1 MGAVEIDNM
10 LMILSVSEK
19 MTEKERDIIMPLMI
33 QGFKVIWFEKKE
45 ENDIEVRIHRIV
57 QKKLEQLFKV
67 VKLLSI
73 HGLLLV
79 VWQHQ
84 YVKKTK

>member
-45 ENDIEVRIHRIV
+45 ENNIEVRIHRIV